1 MSDRDPDSNSNSDFV
16 SQTLGPVLSQTGLAK
31 HFGVSAMAVWRWRRD
46 LLDMPPGIEIAGRL
60 YWSIQAVERW
70 KAKRAANA
78 KPRQPKSQGARA
90 DQARSLAVRKHNSTE
105 RREAEHELAAHEP
118 PKPTLKS
125 KRKASHGPRVGF
137 APTPDAEVA

>member
-1 MSDRDPDSNSNSDFV
+1 MSDRDPDSNSNSDSV

-46 LLDMPPGIEIAGRL
+46 LPDMPPGIEIAGRL

-78 KPRQPKSQGARA
+78 KARQPKSQGARA
-90 DQARSLAVRKHNSTE
+90 DQARSLAVRKHNSAG
-105 RREAEHELAAHEP
+105 EAEHELAAQEP

-125 KRKASHGPRVGF
+125 KRKGSHGPRVGF
-137 APTPDAEVA
+137 APTRDAEVA